1 MLNFELGINS
11 KLSIQTLKRSLFL
24 LTRSE
29 YRPIPNS
36 QFPIPNSQFSI
47 TLESAVQLDLNQL
60 CELLTVLD
68 KTGISELTLKS
79 GELELTVRKGI
90 LVSSPGADAALPAV
104 ATVPPTIALD
114 TVSSPT
120 LASPDTVGQNL
131 GAALPQTTAT
141 AIVALA
147 AAVPAPV
154 DTKWVPIISPM
165 VGTFYRAAAPDE
177 PPFVNVGDR
186 ISVSQTVCIIEA
198 MKLMNEIDADEVSG
212 KVMEILV
219 QNGEPVEY
227 GQVLMR
233 INPD

>member
-1 MLNFELGINS
+1 M
-11 KLSIQTLKRSLFL
+11 
-24 LTRSE
+24 
-29 YRPIPNS
+29 PPNS
-36 QFPIPNSQFSI
+36 VNYPSFAEFSIFNFHFSI

-79 GELELTVRKGI
+79 GDLELTVRKGI
-90 LVSSPGADAALPAV
+90 LASSPGTAAALPAAV
-104 ATVPPTIALD
+104 ATVAPLALGA
-114 TVSSPT
+114 VASPT
-120 LASPDTVGQNL
+120 LASTPAIDQNL
-131 GAALPQTTAT
+131 GVD
-141 AIVALA
+141 VADRA
-147 AAVPAPV
+147 PVAPAAVPAPV
-154 DTKWVPIISPM
+154 SAPVDTTWVPIISPM

-186 ISVSQTVCIIEA
+186 IKVSQTVCIIEA
-198 MKLMNEIDADEVSG
+198 MKLMNEIDADDVSG
-212 KVMEILV
+212 QVMEILV

>member
-1 MLNFELGINS
+1 M
-11 KLSIQTLKRSLFL
+11 
-24 LTRSE
+24 
-29 YRPIPNS
+29 
-36 QFPIPNSQFSI
+36 
-47 TLESAVQLDLNQL
+47 QLDLNQL

-90 LVSSPGADAALPAV
+90 LASSPDTAAATTV
-104 ATVPPTIALD
+104 APIA
-114 TVSSPT
+114 SGSIASPT
-120 LASPDTVGQNL
+120 LASPPAVGQNL
-131 GAALPQTTAT
+131 GFQGAQAPAAAPA
-141 AIVALA
+141 AVP

-212 KVMEILV
+212 QVMEILV

>member
-1 MLNFELGINS
+1 
-11 KLSIQTLKRSLFL
+11 
-24 LTRSE
+24 
-29 YRPIPNS
+29 
-36 QFPIPNSQFSI
+36 
-47 TLESAVQLDLNQL
+47 VQLDLNQL

-79 GELELTVRKGI
+79 GDLELTVRKGI
-90 LVSSPGADAALPAV
+90 LASSPGTAAALPAAV
-104 ATVPPTIALD
+104 ATVAPSALGA
-114 TVSSPT
+114 VASPT
-120 LASPDTVGQNL
+120 LASTPALDQNL
-131 GAALPQTTAT
+131 GVDQADRAP
-141 AIVALA
+141 VA
-147 AAVPAPV
+147 PAPV
-154 DTKWVPIISPM
+154 PTALSAPVETKWVPIISPM

-186 ISVSQTVCIIEA
+186 IKVSQTVCIIEA

-212 KVMEILV
+212 QVMEILV